1 MSGGRVSRGSSRL
14 RLKSASIII
23 RVAVSN
29 RLVLPGTLPKMALTR
44 ERSQAGINLPSIFL
58 SAYLNGMSKLYR
70 VALGASAAALIASIA
85 YADGPDISAER
96 MRTQYG
102 VEWAVA
108 A

>member
-1 MSGGRVSRGSSRL
+1 
-14 RLKSASIII
+14 
-23 RVAVSN
+23 
-29 RLVLPGTLPKMALTR
+29 
-44 ERSQAGINLPSIFL
+44 
-58 SAYLNGMSKLYR
+58 MSKLYR

-96 MRTQYG
+96 MRTRYG